1 MPKVRLIVLA
11 FGLAACAPNAAS
23 SSFAPGPS
31 IAPSVTAATSAPS
44 DITAP
49 SAPSVSDSPGP
60 SGACIDRGQ
69 LAETADSV
77 NTSLQGMAAA
87 LTANNAGEASALA
100 GAAATQMRS
109 LAGLVEAVR
118 PAAATGLRNAAD
130 KLDRSKANL
139 ADATAAGPVVQTLF
153 GEAYDQA
160 MAGACP
166 A

>member
-1 MPKVRLIVLA
+1 MPKVRLIILVFA
-11 FGLAACAPNAAS
+11 LAACAPSSAS
-23 SSFAPGPS
+23 SSFAPPPS
-31 IAPSVTAATSAPS
+31 IAPSDIAASSAPS
-44 DITAP
+44 GIAAS

-87 LTANNAGEASALA
+87 LKANNAAEASALA
-100 GAAATQMRS
+100 GAAATQMRT

-118 PAAATGLRNAAD
+118 PVAATGLRTAAE
-130 KLDRSKANL
+130 KLDKAKANL

-153 GEAYDQA
+153 GEAYDLA

>member
-1 MPKVRLIVLA
+1 M
-11 FGLAACAPNAAS
+11 
-23 SSFAPGPS
+23 
-31 IAPSVTAATSAPS
+31 PS
-44 DITAP
+44 DIAAS

-77 NTSLQGMAAA
+77 NTSLQGLGAAVQA
-87 LTANNAGEASALA
+87 KNGAEASALA

-118 PAAATGLRNAAD
+118 PLAATALRNAAD
-130 KLDRSKANL
+130 RLDKAKANL
-139 ADATAAGPVVQTLF
+139 ADATAAAPVVQTLF
-153 GEAYDQA
+153 GQAYDLA
-160 MAGACP
+160 NAGACP